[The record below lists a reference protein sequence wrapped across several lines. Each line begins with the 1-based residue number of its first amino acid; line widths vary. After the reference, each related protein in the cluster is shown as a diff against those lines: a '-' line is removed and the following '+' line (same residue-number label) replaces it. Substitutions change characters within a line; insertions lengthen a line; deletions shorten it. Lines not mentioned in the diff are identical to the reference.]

1 MNKVSQ
7 IIFDKLEQD
16 LEKKD
21 NVSLIVSGG
30 SSPIQIFKDL
40 SGMET
45 KWGKIN
51 ISLVDDRVVD
61 KNHNDS
67 NEKLVNDLLIID
79 KAKDANF
86 ISICNQSDKLAN
98 LNRPFNVMLLGMG
111 EDGHFAS
118 LFPKLIH
125 TNPEYFDKAAKPEI
139 FFTEPMG
146 NPCHKRVSMNLS
158 MILQSEI
165 IFLLVSS
172 QKKME
177 VFNRAKNDKSLPLY
191 FLLNQ
196 DKININIVKNFWAF
210 KNII

>member
-16 LEKKD
+16 LKKKD

-30 SSPIQIFKDL
+30 SSPVQIFKDL
-40 SGMET
+40 STMET
-45 KWGKIN
+45 EWCEID

-67 NEKLVNDLLIID
+67 NEKLVTDLLITN

-86 ISICNQSDKLAN
+86 ISICNQPDELTN

-118 LFPKLIH
+118 LFPKLID
-125 TNPEYFDKAAKPEI
+125 TNFQYFDLNEKPEI

-158 MILQSEI
+158 MILQSES
-165 IFLLVSS
+165 IFLLVSN

-177 VFNRAKNDKSLPLY
+177 VLNQAQNDKSLPIY
-191 FLLNQ
+191 YLLNQ
-196 DKININIVKNFWAF
+196 DKMNIEIVKDY
-210 KNII
+210 

>member
-21 NVSLIVSGG
+21 NASLIVSGG

-40 SGMET
+40 SAMET
-45 KWGKIN
+45 KWDKIN

-146 NPCHKRVSMNLS
+146 NPIHPRVTMNLA
-158 MILQSEI
+158 MILESKD
-165 IFLLVSS
+165 IFLLISN
-172 QKKME
+172 KKKLDIY
-177 VFNRAKNDKSLPLY
+177 NQAKSDNSLPLHY
-191 FLLNQ
+191 LLNQ
-196 DKININIVKNFWAF
+196 DIAEIH
-210 KNII
+210 IIELY